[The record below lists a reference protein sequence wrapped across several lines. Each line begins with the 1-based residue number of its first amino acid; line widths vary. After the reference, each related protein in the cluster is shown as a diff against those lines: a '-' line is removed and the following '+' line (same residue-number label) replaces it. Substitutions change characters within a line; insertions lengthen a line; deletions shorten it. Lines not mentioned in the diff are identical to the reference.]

1 MTMKRISVVILNWN
15 GREMMRRFLPSVVAC
30 SAAEAD
36 VVVADNASTDGS
48 CEMLAAE
55 FPGVRILRLDRNYGF
70 AGGYNRA
77 LAALTTDYY
86 LLLNSDVEVT
96 PGWLTPL
103 LRYMDSHPEV
113 AACQPKLLSEA
124 QRDTFEYAG
133 AAGGYID
140 RYGYPFCRGRIMDTV
155 ERDAGQYDRPASVF
169 WATGAALMVRRTD
182 WEAVGGLDNRFFAH
196 MEEVDLCWRLK
207 ARGRGVVCLPDSRV
221 YHVGGG
227 TLGKSDARKTYLNF
241 RNNLLMLYKNL
252 PDDELDRV
260 MRVRRVLDYVALLRF
275 ALTGHVEEAR
285 AVLRARKEFRKI
297 RPDFEAARRE
307 NLSRTTVGNIPE
319 RARGSILWAYY
330 VRRCT
335 TFARL
340 TRCRSFKVGG

>member
-1 MTMKRISVVILNWN
+1 MKRISVVILNWN

-30 SAAEAD
+30 SADEAD

-48 CEMLAAE
+48 CAMLAAE
-55 FPGVRILRLDRNYGF
+55 FPGVRVLRLDRNYGF

-77 LAALTTDYY
+77 LACLTTDYY
-86 LLLNSDVEVT
+86 LLLNSDVEAT
-96 PGWLTPL
+96 PGWLAPL
-103 LRYMDSHPEV
+103 LRYMDGHPEV
-113 AACQPKLLSEA
+113 AACQPKLLSA
-124 QRDTFEYAG
+124 ARRDTFEYAG

-155 ERDAGQYDRPASVF
+155 ERDRGQYDRPASVF
-169 WATGAALMVRRTD
+169 WASGAALMVRRTD
-182 WEAVGGLDNRFFAH
+182 WDAVGGLDGRFFAH

-207 ARGRGVVCLPDSRV
+207 ARGRAVVCLPESRV

-252 PDDELDRV
+252 PAGELDGV
-260 MRVRRVLDYVALLRF
+260 MRVRRVLDYAALVRF
-275 ALTGHVEEAR
+275 ALSGHMEDAR
-285 AVLRARKEFRKI
+285 AVLRARKEFKKI
-297 RPDFEAARRE
+297 RPDFEADRRA
-307 NLSRTTVGNIPE
+307 NLGLATASAIPE

-330 VRRCT
+330 VLRRR

-340 TRCRSFKVGG
+340 VRGRSFRVGD